1 MLSPLPDVATRAVRR
16 KTGAPRRRP
25 FSASLLLGIS
35 IIFATVFTL
44 RAQSPRPNTTT
55 PQVIDYARDIKPI
68 FEKNCYE
75 CHGPTK
81 ARGRLRLHAGV
92 FILKGGASGPVVEAG
107 HSDESL
113 LIHRVLG
120 LDGDDQMPLDRDPLP
135 DTAVALLK
143 AWIDQG
149 AQFPPADSA
158 QAGAAETVQEHW
170 AYVKPKRPE
179 LPSVKNL
186 AWARNAIDRFVL
198 AELEHQNLKPSA
210 AAGKPALLRR
220 VTLDL
225 TGLPPTPAELDAFLA
240 DSSADAYE
248 RVVDRLLASSH
259 FGERWARP
267 WLDLARYADTNGYEK
282 DNRRAMW
289 KYRDWVIDAFNRDM
303 PFNQFTI
310 EQIAG
315 DMLPNA
321 TLEQKIASGFH
332 RNAMTNEE
340 GGVDPDES
348 LYEVL
353 VDRANTT
360 ATVWLGTTLGCAQ
373 CHNHKYDPFS
383 QKDYYRFLS
392 FFANTDYE
400 STKFGDGTRFFEPKL
415 DLATPEQEKARK
427 ELQSEIDR
435 LDKELTT
442 VTPAL
447 RERAGTMGVRDPL
460 RGASLDAP
468 RARDGLGDEWRE
480 TDTPA

>member
-16 KTGAPRRRP
+16 KPLAARRRAAGL
-25 FSASLLLGIS
+25 FLIGIS
-35 IIFATVFTL
+35 IIFTTVFTL
-44 RAQSPRPNTTT
+44 RAQSPRPNTTA

-81 ARGRLRLHAGV
+81 ARGRLRLHAGE
-92 FILKGGASGPVVEAG
+92 FILKGGASGAVVEAG
-107 HSDESL
+107 HSDRSL

-149 AQFPPADSA
+149 APFPPADSA
-158 QAGAAETVQEHW
+158 QAGAAEAIQEHW
-170 AYVKPKRPE
+170 AYMKPKRPE
-179 LPSVKNL
+179 LPSVKTS

-220 VTLDL
+220 VALDL
-225 TGLPPTPAELDAFLA
+225 TGLPPTPAELEAFVA
-240 DSSADAYE
+240 DSSDDAYE

-321 TLEQKIASGFH
+321 TPDQKIASGFH

-353 VDRANTT
+353 VDRTNAT

-447 RERAGTMGVRDPL
+447 QSAQEQWESGIRSAEQSWTPL
-460 RGASLDAP
+460 AP
-468 RARDGLGDEWRE
+468 RDRLSDEWRVA
-480 TDTPA
+480 DSPA